1 MPETVEL
8 IGSGAFENCSKL
20 EHLLLN
26 DKLIQIG
33 REAFARTGLKDL
45 IIPETVNIIGDGAFK
60 ECWKLANVYC
70 KVKKQNINWNWS
82 DIGIY
87 IPIIYV

>member
-1 MPETVEL
+1 ELTYVILNGGLISIGSEAFKSTGLTAVVLPETVEL

-33 REAFARTGLKDL
+33 REAFARTG
-45 IIPETVNIIGDGAFK
+45 
-60 ECWKLANVYC
+60 
-70 KVKKQNINWNWS
+70 
-82 DIGIY
+82 
-87 IPIIYV
+87 